1 MFNLENQTFIYL
13 SLLIA
18 FSSMVFYAIDKF
30 SMAFKSIVILTFLL
44 IFFSI
49 FPFKGATDAN
59 LLNPQSILNGFSNTS
74 LITVISLL
82 ILGQGVVNTRVLDG
96 FISNLLKYFPDNTQL
111 IIVVS
116 LFFVLVLS
124 AFINNTPV
132 VIIFIPILQ
141 SVVKNS
147 NQSIGKYLM
156 PLSFVAI
163 LGGMITIIGSS
174 TNLLVSDSLKTYS
187 NIEISFF
194 EFAIPGSIIA
204 FCGLIYVVIFSKFLL
219 TDRSPISNQLIKDKK
234 NNFITKIIVNQN
246 SNLIGKKADEDKLEG
261 LENSEILMIQRGE
274 HAEHTPFYS
283 FVMEKGDIL
292 VISTS
297 REQLT
302 SILSKNIGSI
312 ESFDENEDDSETK
325 KQVITEA
332 MVTPSSSLVGNT
344 IENVSFRYRYDCIVI
359 GLQRKS
365 KIITTN
371 MGELPLEPGDTL
383 LIQGD
388 KKSIKALRT
397 KSDLLPMEWT
407 TSEIQNK
414 NIAKISIFI
423 FLGVIIF
430 GAFEILPLVV
440 ASLIG
445 VVSMIASKVLSLRQ
459 ALRSVDNNLLLL
471 IVTSLALGKV
481 IQVTGAAT
489 FLSEYLLNI
498 LDGSSPL
505 TILICFYALVSITT
519 NFISN
524 NACAVLFAPIA
535 IDIAEK
541 IDVDPKIFAIALIF
555 SVNTSFATPLA
566 YQTNLLVMGPGHYK
580 FIDYVKFGL
589 PLTILCWV
597 VFFFVF
603 PFIYKI

>member
-49 FPFKGATDAN
+49 FPFKGATDVN

-111 IIVVS
+111 IIIVC

-234 NNFITKIIVNQN
+234 NNFITKIIVNEN

-371 MGELPLEPGDTL
+371 VGELPLEPGDTL

-423 FLGVIIF
+423 FLCVIIF

-445 VVSMIASKVLSLRQ
+445 VVTMIASKVLSLRQ

-489 FLSEYLLNI
+489 FLSEYLLDI

>member
-49 FPFKGATDAN
+49 FPFKGATDVN

-111 IIVVS
+111 IIIVC

-234 NNFITKIIVNQN
+234 NNFITKIIVNEN

-489 FLSEYLLNI
+489 FLSEYLLDI

>member
-1 MFNLENQTFIYL
+1 M
-13 SLLIA
+13 
-18 FSSMVFYAIDKF
+18 
-30 SMAFKSIVILTFLL
+30 
-44 IFFSI
+44 
-49 FPFKGATDAN
+49 
-59 LLNPQSILNGFSNTS
+59 
-74 LITVISLL
+74 
-82 ILGQGVVNTRVLDG
+82 
-96 FISNLLKYFPDNTQL
+96 
-111 IIVVS
+111 
-116 LFFVLVLS
+116 
-124 AFINNTPV
+124 
-132 VIIFIPILQ
+132 
-141 SVVKNS
+141 
-147 NQSIGKYLM
+147 
-156 PLSFVAI
+156 
-163 LGGMITIIGSS
+163 
-174 TNLLVSDSLKTYS
+174 
-187 NIEISFF
+187 
-194 EFAIPGSIIA
+194 
-204 FCGLIYVVIFSKFLL
+204 L
-219 TDRSPISNQLIKDKK
+219 TDRSPISNQLIKDRK
-234 NNFITKIIVNQN
+234 NNFITKIIINDN
-246 SNLIGKKADEDKLEG
+246 SKLIGKKVHESKIEG
-261 LENSEILMIQRGE
+261 LENSKILMIQRGE
-274 HAEHTPFYS
+274 HAEHGPLYS
-283 FVMEKGDIL
+283 FILEQGDIL

-302 SILSKNIGSI
+302 SILSQNIGSI
-312 ESFDENEDDSETK
+312 ESFDENEDDQDSK
-325 KQVITEA
+325 NQVITEA

-414 NIAKISIFI
+414 NIAQISIFI
-423 FLGVIIF
+423 FLSVVVL
-430 GAFEILPLVV
+430 GAFEVLPLVV

-445 VVSMIASKVLSLRQ
+445 VVSMISFKVLSVRQ
-459 ALRSVDNNLLLL
+459 ALSVDNNLLLL

-489 FLSEYLLNI
+489 FLSEWLLNL

-505 TILICFYALVSITT
+505 TILLCFYVLVSLTT

-524 NACAVLFAPIA
+524 NACAVLFTPIA

-541 IDVDPKIFAIALIF
+541 LNVDPKIFAIALIF

-580 FIDYVKFGL
+580 FVDYVKFGL
-589 PLTILCWV
+589 PLTFICWL
-597 VFFFVF
+597 VFFLIF
-603 PFIYKI
+603 PVIYDI

>member
-1 MFNLENQTFIYL
+1 MFNLENQTFVYL

-111 IIVVS
+111 IIIVC

-234 NNFITKIIVNQN
+234 NNFITKIIVNEN
-246 SNLIGKKADEDKLEG
+246 SNLIGKKADEDRLEG

-489 FLSEYLLNI
+489 FLSEYLLDI

-505 TILICFYALVSITT
+505 TILICFYALVSLTT

-597 VFFFVF
+597 AFFFVF

>member
-1 MFNLENQTFIYL
+1 MFNLENETFIYL

-18 FSSMVFYAIDKF
+18 IFSMVFYAIDKF
-30 SMAFKSIVILTFLL
+30 SMVFKSIVILTFLL

-49 FPFKGATDAN
+49 FPFIGKDGEN
-59 LLNPQSILNGFSNTS
+59 LLNPQNILNGFSNTS

-96 FISNLLKYFPDNTQL
+96 FISNFLQYFPNNSQIV
-111 IIVVS
+111 IIVS
-116 LFFVLVLS
+116 LIFVLILS
-124 AFINNTPV
+124 AFLNNTPV

-141 SVVKNS
+141 SVVKKT

-156 PLSFVAI
+156 PLSYAAI

-174 TNLLVSDSLKTYS
+174 TNLLVSDSLKRYS

-194 EFAIPGSIIA
+194 EFAIPGTIIA
-204 FCGLIYVVIFSKFLL
+204 LCGLIYIIIFSKYLL
-219 TDRSPISNQLIKDKK
+219 TDRSPISNQLVKDGK
-234 NNFITKIIVNQN
+234 NNFITKIIINDN
-246 SNLIGKKADEDKLEG
+246 SKLIGKKANEGTLEG
-261 LENSEILMIQRGE
+261 LENSKILMIQRGE
-274 HAEHTPFYS
+274 HAEHGPFYS
-283 FVMEKGDIL
+283 FILEQGDIL

-302 SILSKNIGSI
+302 SILSQNIGSI
-312 ESFDENEDDSETK
+312 ESFDENEEDKDSK
-325 KQVITEA
+325 NQVITEA

-344 IENVSFRYRYDCIVI
+344 IENISFRYRYGCIVI
-359 GLQRKS
+359 GLERKS

-371 MGELPLEPGDTL
+371 IGELPLEPGDTL

-407 TSEIQNK
+407 TSEIQN
-414 NIAKISIFI
+414 NDIAKISIFI
-423 FLGVIIF
+423 FLSVVLL
-430 GAFEILPLVV
+430 GAFEVLPLVV

-445 VVSMIASKVLSLRQ
+445 VVSMITFKVLSVRQ
-459 ALRSVDNNLLLL
+459 VLRSVDNNLLLL

-481 IQVTGAAT
+481 IQVTGAAN
-489 FLSEYLLNI
+489 FLSEWLLLV

-505 TILICFYALVSITT
+505 TILLCFYALVSLTT

-524 NACAVLFAPIA
+524 NACAVLFTPIA

-541 IDVDPKIFAIALIF
+541 LNVDPKIFAIALIF

-589 PLTILCWV
+589 PLTFICWI
-597 VFFFVF
+597 VFFLIF
-603 PFIYKI
+603 PVIYDI

>member
-1 MFNLENQTFIYL
+1 
-13 SLLIA
+13 
-18 FSSMVFYAIDKF
+18 MVFYAIDKF
-30 SMAFKSIVILTFLL
+30 SMAFKSIIILTFLL

-49 FPFKGATDAN
+49 FPFKGVTDEN

-96 FISNLLKYFPDNTQL
+96 FISNLLKHFPDNSQL
-111 IIVVS
+111 IIIVS
-116 LFFVLVLS
+116 LFFVLILS

-174 TNLLVSDSLKTYS
+174 TNLLVSDSLKRYS
-187 NIEISFF
+187 EIEISFF

-234 NNFITKIIVNQN
+234 NNFITKIIVNDN

-325 KQVITEA
+325 NQVITEA

-344 IENVSFRYRYDCIVI
+344 IENVSFRYRYNCIVI

-407 TSEIQNK
+407 TSEIKNK
-414 NIAKISIFI
+414 NIAKTSIFI

-430 GAFEILPLVV
+430 GALEILPLVV

-445 VVSMIASKVLSLRQ
+445 VVSMIASKVLTIRQ

-524 NACAVLFAPIA
+524 NACAVLFTPIA

-541 IDVDPKIFAIALIF
+541 INVDPKIFAIALIF

-580 FIDYVKFGL
+580 FIDYVKFG
-589 PLTILCWV
+589 
-597 VFFFVF
+597 
-603 PFIYKI
+603 

>member
-49 FPFKGATDAN
+49 FPFKGATDVN

-96 FISNLLKYFPDNTQL
+96 FISNLLKHFPDNTQL
-111 IIVVS
+111 IIIVC

-187 NIEISFF
+187 NFEISFF

-234 NNFITKIIVNQN
+234 NNFITKIIVNEN

-423 FLGVIIF
+423 FLCVIIF

-445 VVSMIASKVLSLRQ
+445 VVTMIASKVLSLRQ

-489 FLSEYLLNI
+489 FLSEYLLDI

-589 PLTILCWV
+589 PLTILCWA

>member
-111 IIVVS
+111 IIIVC

-187 NIEISFF
+187 NFEISFF

-234 NNFITKIIVNQN
+234 NNFITKIIVNEN

-423 FLGVIIF
+423 FLCVIIF

-445 VVSMIASKVLSLRQ
+445 VVTMIASKVLSLRQ

-489 FLSEYLLNI
+489 FLSEYLLDI

>member
-1 MFNLENQTFIYL
+1 MFNLENETFIYL

-18 FSSMVFYAIDKF
+18 IFSMVFYSIDKF
-30 SMAFKSIVILTFLL
+30 SMVFKSIVILTFLL

-49 FPFKGATDAN
+49 FPFIGKDGEN
-59 LLNPQSILNGFSNTS
+59 LLNPQNILNGFSNTS

-96 FISNLLKYFPDNTQL
+96 FISNFLQYFPNNSQIV
-111 IIVVS
+111 IIVS
-116 LFFVLVLS
+116 LIFVLILS

-141 SVVKNS
+141 SVVKKS

-156 PLSFVAI
+156 PLSYAAI

-174 TNLLVSDSLKTYS
+174 TNLLVSDSLKRYS

-194 EFAIPGSIIA
+194 EFAIPGTIIA
-204 FCGLIYVVIFSKFLL
+204 LCGLIYIIIFSKYLL
-219 TDRSPISNQLIKDKK
+219 TDRSPISNQLVKDGK
-234 NNFITKIIVNQN
+234 NNFITKIIINDN
-246 SNLIGKKADEDKLEG
+246 SKLIGKKANEGTLEG
-261 LENSEILMIQRGE
+261 LENSKILMIQRGE
-274 HAEHTPFYS
+274 HAEHGPFYS
-283 FVMEKGDIL
+283 FILEQGDIL

-302 SILSKNIGSI
+302 SILSQNIGSI
-312 ESFDENEDDSETK
+312 ESFDENEEDKDSK
-325 KQVITEA
+325 NQVITEA

-344 IENVSFRYRYDCIVI
+344 IENISFRYRYGCIVI
-359 GLQRKS
+359 GLERKS

-371 MGELPLEPGDTL
+371 IGELPLEPGDTL

-407 TSEIQNK
+407 TSEIQN
-414 NIAKISIFI
+414 NDIAKISIFI
-423 FLGVIIF
+423 FLSVVLL
-430 GAFEILPLVV
+430 GAFEVLPLVV

-445 VVSMIASKVLSLRQ
+445 VVSMITFKVLSVRQ
-459 ALRSVDNNLLLL
+459 VLRSVDNNLLLL

-481 IQVTGAAT
+481 IQVTGAAN
-489 FLSEYLLNI
+489 FLSEWLLI
-498 LDGSSPL
+498 VLDGSSPL
-505 TILICFYALVSITT
+505 TILLCFYALVSLTT

-524 NACAVLFAPIA
+524 NACAVLFTPIA

-541 IDVDPKIFAIALIF
+541 LNVDPKIFAIALIF

-589 PLTILCWV
+589 PLTFICWI
-597 VFFFVF
+597 VFFLIF
-603 PFIYKI
+603 PVIYEI

>member
-111 IIVVS
+111 IIIVC

-234 NNFITKIIVNQN
+234 NNFITKIIVNEN

-489 FLSEYLLNI
+489 FLSEYLLDI

-505 TILICFYALVSITT
+505 TILICFYALVSLTT

-597 VFFFVF
+597 AFLLCISV
-603 PFIYKI
+603 YL